1 MKQVKTNEFES
12 EVLKAEGQVLVDFWA
27 TWCSPCRMLAPVIEE
42 IAEEYAGKI
51 LEELASE
58 TAGKLKI
65 VKVNVDEE
73 PTLASAYGV
82 ASIPTL
88 LFFKNGRPVNKA
100 VGLHSA
106 DDLKAMM

>member
-27 TWCSPCRMLAPVIEE
+27 PWGGPCRAQGP
-42 IAEEYAGKI
+42 I

>member
-27 TWCSPCRMLAPVIEE
+27 TWCGPCRAQGP
-42 IAEEYAGKI
+42 I